1 MHRLLIVAMAGSILA
16 GCAAG
21 QPAGLGLNVFAF
33 DLYARL
39 RDKDGNLFYSPY
51 SISTALAM
59 TYAGARGQT
68 AEQMAQTLHFALEPQ
83 RLHPAFAGL
92 IQECN
97 GPGRKRGYQ
106 L

>member
-1 MHRLLIVAMAGSILA
+1 MLRLLIVALA
-16 GCAAG
+16 GAALAGAAAG
-21 QPAGLGLNVFAF
+21 QPAGRVAPDVAKVAQGNNVFAF

-68 AEQMAQTLHFALEPQ
+68 ADQMAQTLHFALEPQ

-92 IQECN
+92 IQE
-97 GPGRKRGYQ
+97 
-106 L
+106 